1 MSISASHIVQ
11 MSSRVISGGSSDLE
25 TNGMLLT
32 KSALIPTSQ
41 PAMLFSSAEAV
52 ADMFG
57 ATSKE
62 AVFAQ
67 QYFVGCT
74 NQQKAVSTL
83 VIGRRID
90 EDVPAW
96 IRGGQ
101 VAADLAAFKAVTDG
115 TLTITI
121 NGEAKSVQSLDLSEA
136 TSLSEV
142 AVKVAEAL
150 TGVTGSYDSNLK
162 SFTFTTEKTG
172 SDATIGYAAAT
183 EASLVGAGIVG
194 EALALPQTG
203 GTDLAAMLC
212 LTQAAGAVLSQG
224 AAAKTETEDL
234 NSICTVTRNW
244 VGFTTLWEAE
254 KEEAEAFAA
263 WADASGD
270 DYCYFD
276 WSLDDNMT
284 NQLTQA
290 GTKAQTLM
298 NTYNC
303 ACTIYGDAQDAAFVM
318 GVGASIAWTRTQ
330 GMKTWFAKT
339 ASGITPRVTNES
351 VADALEA
358 IRCNY
363 TGEFATRNAAFN
375 FFNRGTLT
383 STQYG
388 FIDVLYGSIYIR
400 NALQRS
406 CMDGFKNTNRVPY
419 NASGAALIR
428 AWTQDPIN
436 VCKNNGAIDDGLE
449 LSESQKQQILQET
462 NDETVSQELF
472 TKGCWL
478 GITMPSANLRAD
490 RQSPVLT
497 LYYTYGGSVHRL
509 DFEVTVVI

>member
-11 MSSRVISGGSSDLE
+11 MSSRVISGGSNDLE

-172 SDATIGYAAAT
+172 ADATIGYAAAT

-244 VGFTTLWEAE
+244 VGFTPLWEAE

-290 GTKAQTLM
+290 
-298 NTYNC
+298 
-303 ACTIYGDAQDAAFVM
+303 
-318 GVGASIAWTRTQ
+318 
-330 GMKTWFAKT
+330 
-339 ASGITPRVTNES
+339 
-351 VADALEA
+351 
-358 IRCNY
+358 
-363 TGEFATRNAAFN
+363 
-375 FFNRGTLT
+375 
-383 STQYG
+383 
-388 FIDVLYGSIYIR
+388 
-400 NALQRS
+400 
-406 CMDGFKNTNRVPY
+406 
-419 NASGAALIR
+419 
-428 AWTQDPIN
+428 
-436 VCKNNGAIDDGLE
+436 
-449 LSESQKQQILQET
+449 
-462 NDETVSQELF
+462 
-472 TKGCWL
+472 
-478 GITMPSANLRAD
+478 
-490 RQSPVLT
+490 
-497 LYYTYGGSVHRL
+497 
-509 DFEVTVVI
+509 

>member
-52 ADMFG
+52 ANMFG
-57 ATSKE
+57 ATSDE

-83 VIGRRID
+83 VIGRRMD
-90 EDVPAW
+90 EDAHAW

-101 VAADLAAFKAVTDG
+101 IDADLAAFKAVTDG
-115 TLTITI
+115 ALSITI
-121 NGEAKSVQSLDLSEA
+121 NGEVKSAQALDLSEA
-136 TSLSEV
+136 TSMSEV

-150 TGVTGSYDSNLK
+150 TGVTGAYDSNLK
-162 SFTFTTEKTG
+162 SFTFTTETTG
-172 SDATIGYAAAT
+172 ADASIGYATAAAA
-183 EASLVGAGIVG
+183 ASVGAGVVG
-194 EALALPQTG
+194 EATVAAQDG
-203 GTDLAAMLC
+203 GTDLSAMLC
-212 LTQAAGAVLSQG
+212 LTQEAGAVLSKG
-224 AAAKTETEDL
+224 AAARTETEDL
-234 NSICTVTRNW
+234 NAICTVTRNW

-254 KEEAEAFAA
+254 TEEAEAFAA

-270 DYCYFD
+270 DYCYID

-284 NQLTQA
+284 NQLTQS
-290 GTKAQTLM
+290 GTKAATLM
-298 NTYNC
+298 DTYNC
-303 ACTIYGDAQDAAFVM
+303 ACTIYGSAQDAAFVM

-339 ASGITPRVTNES
+339 ASGITPRVTDES

-388 FIDVLYGSIYIR
+388 FIDVLYGSIYLR
-400 NALQRS
+400 NAIQRS
-406 CMDGFKNTNRVPY
+406 CMDGFKRTNRAPN
-419 NASGAALIR
+419 NARGEALIR
-428 AWTQDPIN
+428 AWAQDPIN
-436 VCKNNGAIDDGLE
+436 VCLNNGVIDTGLE

-472 TKGCWL
+472 TKGYWL
-478 GITMPSANLRAD
+478 CITMPSANLRAD
-490 RQSPVLT
+490 RQSPVIT
-497 LYYTYGGSVHRL
+497 LYYAYAGAIQRL
-509 DFEVTVVI
+509 DFEVTAVI

>member
-11 MSSRVISGGSSDLE
+11 MSSRVLSGGSSDLE

-32 KSALIPTSQ
+32 KNALIPTSQ

-90 EDVPAW
+90 EDAPAW

-101 VAADLAAFKAVTDG
+101 ISADLTAFKAVTEG

-142 AVKVAEAL
+142 AVMVAEAL

-162 SFTFTTEKTG
+162 SFTFTTEKG
-172 SDATIGYAAAT
+172 GVDATVTYAG
-183 EASLVGAGIVG
+183 AS
-194 EALALPQTG
+194 ES
-203 GTDLAAMLC
+203 GTDLSAMLC
-212 LTQAAGAVLSQG
+212 LTQDAGAVLSQG
-224 AAAKTETEDL
+224 ADAKTEAEDL
-234 NSICTVTRNW
+234 NAICTVTRNW
-244 VGFTTLWEAE
+244 VGFTTLWETE
-254 KEEAEAFAA
+254 KEEAEAYAA

-270 DYCYFD
+270 DYCYID
-276 WSLDDNMT
+276 WSLDNNLT
-284 NQLTQA
+284 SQLTQST
-290 GTKAQTLM
+290 TKAAGLEDI
-298 NTYNC
+298 YNC
-303 ACTIYGDAQDAAFVM
+303 SATLYGDAQDAAFVL
-318 GVGASIAWTRTQ
+318 GVGASIAWNRTQ

-339 ASGITPRVTNES
+339 ASGITPRVTDES
-351 VADALEA
+351 TADALEA

-363 TGEFATRNAAFN
+363 MGEFATRNAEFN

-388 FIDVLYGSIYIR
+388 FIDVLYGSIYLR
-400 NALQRS
+400 NSIQRS
-406 CMDGFKNTNRVPY
+406 CMDGFKNVNRAPY
-419 NASGAALIR
+419 NARGEALIR
-428 AWTQDPIN
+428 AWAQDPIN
-436 VCKNNGAIDDGLE
+436 VCLTNGVIDTGLE

-462 NDETVSQELF
+462 NDETVTQELF
-472 TKGCWL
+472 TKGYWL
-478 GITMPSANLRAD
+478 GITMPAANLRAD
-490 RQSPVLT
+490 RQSPTISLF
-497 LYYTYGGSVHRL
+497 YTYAGSIQRVE
-509 DFEVTVVI
+509 FEIATVI